1 MHTQS
6 TFADILSARRTISP
20 YVSRTPLRHY
30 PSLSDALGAEVYLK
44 HENYQVTRGL
54 QGQGRDQSR
63 FPALRRGQGSG
74 HHLRPRPETTANR

>member
-44 HENYQVTRGL
+44 HENYQVTGAFKVRGGINL
-54 QGQGRDQSR
+54 VPRLPKRTRLGASS
-63 FPALRRGQGSG
+63 A
-74 HHLRPRPETTANR
+74 PRPETTANR